1 MNVITDKKVSAEI
14 VPNVQTCLDENDTE
28 WVNSAITFDHVGH
41 AYISLFQV
49 ATFKGWLEI
58 MYDAIDSKE
67 VGINGPHSSTTELYL
82 LDNWHIKNVSYLYCY
97 ILVLSLIECNIT

>member
-1 MNVITDKKVSAEI
+1 MDTITDKKVSAEI
-14 VPNVQTCLDENDTE
+14 VPNVQTCLDENNTE

-58 MYDAIDSKE
+58 MYDAIDSRE
-67 VGINGPHSSTTELYL
+67 VGKKPNKPLADL
-82 LDNWHIKNVSYLYCY
+82 N
-97 ILVLSLIECNIT
+97 